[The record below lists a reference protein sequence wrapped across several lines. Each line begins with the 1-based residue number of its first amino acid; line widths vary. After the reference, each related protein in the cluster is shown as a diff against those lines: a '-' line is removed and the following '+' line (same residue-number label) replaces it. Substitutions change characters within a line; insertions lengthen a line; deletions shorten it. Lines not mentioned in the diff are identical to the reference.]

1 MVFTIIGFILS
12 GIGIMLLIFEIYK
25 IIKYNGFT
33 RFGGEFIY
41 NMIFGLL
48 TLALIV
54 VGAIM
59 ASGVIHL

>member
-1 MVFTIIGFILS
+1 MDFTIIGFILS
-12 GIGIMLLIFEIYK
+12 CIGILLIIIEIYG
-25 IIKYNGFT
+25 ILRREGFT
-33 RFGGEFIY
+33 RFGGKFIY

-54 VGAIM
+54 VGALM